1 MFIVVAVLLWVFV
14 LKGLA
19 LEVGEKSY
27 GWIRPDPM
35 INKLPESQ
43 RL

>member
-1 MFIVVAVLLWVFV
+1 MFIVVAALLWVFV
-14 LKGLA
+14 LQGLA

-27 GWIRPDPM
+27 GWLRPDPM
-35 INKLPESQ
+35 INRLPESQ